1 MCKGWEAGG
10 VSVQGVGGWGSEC
23 AGGGGG
29 RLGEWVCGV
38 GGWESEC
45 AACVGWEAGGVSVQG
60 VGGWGSE
67 CAGGGGGRLG
77 EWVCGVGGWE
87 SECAGC
93 VTSTRCMGVMEGKAV
108 SVCGA
113 SPHCAQAGCHA
124 PVCHSS
130 RHDQGL

>member
-1 MCKGWEAGG
+1 MC
-10 VSVQGVGGWGSEC
+10 SVCGVGGWGSEC
-23 AGGGGG
+23 AGGGG
-29 RLGEWVCGV
+29 
-38 GGWESEC
+38 
-45 AACVGWEAGGVSVQG
+45 WEAGGVSVQG
-60 VGGWGSE
+60 VGVGGWGSGCVGWE
-67 CAGGGGGRLG
+67 AGRVSVQGVWSGRLG
-77 EWVCGVGGWE
+77 

-130 RHDQGL
+130 RHDQGH